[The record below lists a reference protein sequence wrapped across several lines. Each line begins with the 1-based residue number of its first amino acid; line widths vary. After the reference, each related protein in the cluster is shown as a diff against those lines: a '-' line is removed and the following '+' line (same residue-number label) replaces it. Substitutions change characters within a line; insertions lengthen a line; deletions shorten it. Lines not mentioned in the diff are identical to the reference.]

1 MKHIENGCHI
11 DNGEPTNVCRSLSCA
26 HVIIYLRAKLTFETD
41 LKPHRA
47 CNSDHYSTLCL
58 FCSFIPGLGDGNI
71 RRRKSKRDVCDLQRT
86 SLPLQV
92 TVLVL
97 GEQIRR

>member
-1 MKHIENGCHI
+1 MWLEIAS
-11 DNGEPTNVCRSLSCA
+11 EPGPGVAIRNAMFVTA
-26 HVIIYLRAKLTFETD
+26 FF
-41 LKPHRA
+41 
-47 CNSDHYSTLCL
+47 LCFIVM

>member
-1 MKHIENGCHI
+1 MPQ
-11 DNGEPTNVCRSLSCA
+11 PTNVCRSLSCA
-26 HVIIYLRAKLTFETD
+26 HVILYLRAKLTFETD

-47 CNSDHYSTLCL
+47 CNSDHYNTLCL

-71 RRRKSKRDVCDLQRT
+71 RRRKSTSKRDVCDLQRT